1 MKDNDINIIPNYFS
15 RKRASIVNLIRSYT
29 FILIEIIRGVIMIPI
44 YLQYIDSRLY
54 GAWLATGSII
64 VLMGLSDFGLSSLIV
79 QKAGSLY
86 GKKDYKSTGD
96 WIGTSLML
104 TLISSL
110 IPIIIASLIYKQLP
124 IWINIQGEDALQ
136 ITNAFWLATI
146 GAMFSLIS
154 NGIGGIF
161 LGLQKTVVLSL
172 QLVIAGIISI
182 IATLIFLINGF
193 GILSIPLGLIV
204 QSGLLTV
211 GHMAYFLIWLKK
223 NPYIRKIRFKF
234 SNIRKI
240 YKELGW
246 VFFSRL
252 SKKTVSQADNLIVAS
267 ILDPSYTTTLSF
279 SKKSSN
285 LMSTI
290 MIQIS
295 SSLMPSLAHLS
306 GEGNRE
312 KLIKYIKKIIII
324 SIKFSVFGIGGIF
337 LLNKLFVTLWVG
349 SEYYAGPLFTL
360 IICLSGFVFILNT
373 AIYNAIFADGKII
386 TTAKSAILE
395 AVIRI
400 PLSVLLCYYWGINGV
415 VLAVLLSVLP
425 TSFLIQTKSLIKILN
440 LSFINSL
447 KSFLGI
453 LFKSIIPL
461 VMFLLVQL
469 FWEPKNIE
477 EFFLFCLLY
486 FCTSLI
492 FHYYTDNNLRDFLL
506 KVVYN
511 IRNKEPN

>member
-1 MKDNDINIIPNYFS
+1 
-15 RKRASIVNLIRSYT
+15 
-29 FILIEIIRGVIMIPI
+29 
-44 YLQYIDSRLY
+44 
-54 GAWLATGSII
+54 
-64 VLMGLSDFGLSSLIV
+64 
-79 QKAGSLY
+79 
-86 GKKDYKSTGD
+86 
-96 WIGTSLML
+96 
-104 TLISSL
+104 
-110 IPIIIASLIYKQLP
+110 
-124 IWINIQGEDALQ
+124 
-136 ITNAFWLATI
+136 
-146 GAMFSLIS
+146 
-154 NGIGGIF
+154 
-161 LGLQKTVVLSL
+161 
-172 QLVIAGIISI
+172 
-182 IATLIFLINGF
+182 
-193 GILSIPLGLIV
+193 
-204 QSGLLTV
+204 
-211 GHMAYFLIWLKK
+211 
-223 NPYIRKIRFKF
+223 
-234 SNIRKI
+234 
-240 YKELGW
+240 
-246 VFFSRL
+246 
-252 SKKTVSQADNLIVAS
+252 
-267 ILDPSYTTTLSF
+267 
-279 SKKSSN
+279 
-285 LMSTI
+285 